1 MASSTTSDGHQGR
14 PALNA
19 DLQDT
24 AHRIHQEFDEQLEL
38 QTVDECLERVA
49 ASFDDATVRA
59 FVPLLVLRYVSD
71 ELDERL
77 DHA

>member
-1 MASSTTSDGHQGR
+1 M
-14 PALNA
+14 NA

-24 AHRIHQEFDEQLEL
+24 AHRIHQEFDEQLEP

-77 DHA
+77 EHA

>member
-1 MASSTTSDGHQGR
+1 M
-14 PALNA
+14 NA